1 LTDEGK
7 KLMNNRSHGIE
18 TCFGDIKQNMLFR
31 RVHLRGL
38 QRVEAEYII
47 IAIAHNLRKVDGVT
61 GKEVT

>member
-1 LTDEGK
+1 
-7 KLMNNRSHGIE
+7 
-18 TCFGDIKQNMLFR
+18 MLFR